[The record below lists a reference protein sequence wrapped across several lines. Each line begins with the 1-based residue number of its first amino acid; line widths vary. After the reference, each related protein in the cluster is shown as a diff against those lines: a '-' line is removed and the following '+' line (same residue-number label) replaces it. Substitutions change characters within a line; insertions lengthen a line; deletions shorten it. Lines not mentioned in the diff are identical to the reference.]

1 MQMRALRPR
10 RCTAAQRARPP
21 DLSSVVKLDPARALL
36 VSASQLVA
44 VCFLPLCLCVRVSP
58 PSGHSDGTARMPY
71 TALVN
76 DKDYGYG
83 RMLVANSTA
92 IQWQFLRSAD
102 NSVADS
108 IWIYKQH

>member
-1 MQMRALRPR
+1 M
-10 RCTAAQRARPP
+10 
-21 DLSSVVKLDPARALL
+21 
-36 VSASQLVA
+36 SA
-44 VCFLPLCLCVRVSP
+44 RVSL

-108 IWIYKQH
+108 VWIYKQH

>member
-1 MQMRALRPR
+1 
-10 RCTAAQRARPP
+10 
-21 DLSSVVKLDPARALL
+21 
-36 VSASQLVA
+36 
-44 VCFLPLCLCVRVSP
+44 
-58 PSGHSDGTARMPY
+58 MPY